1 MYCIVLLSECFQ
13 GHKQCLSAIG
23 RYVLVAAAAAW
34 DVGSGSG
41 ITTTNTSS
49 SGTNQP
55 PVNSTFPVSGGGG
68 GSKRSSVIIYDL
80 RSKFITM
87 NAPLPSGETVVRIL
101 QDGGAATAHV
111 LTSSGACVDVRK
123 GWDRSSDFFFKSRIF
138 TRTLACT

>member
-1 MYCIVLLSECFQ
+1 M
-13 GHKQCLSAIG
+13 
-23 RYVLVAAAAAW
+23 LVAAAAAW

-41 ITTTNTSS
+41 ITTTSNTSS
-49 SGTNQP
+49 SSGGTNQNNLP
-55 PVNSTFPVSGGGG
+55 AGAGGGGGAAGGGGG

-111 LTSSGACVDVRK
+111 LTSSGKVVK
-123 GWDRSSDFFFKSRIF
+123 VVQI
-138 TRTLACT
+138 